1 MGKKFPP
8 KMKKNNLRERER
20 EREREPFVY
29 GKTMHRI
36 RERIANL

>member
-1 MGKKFPP
+1 
-8 KMKKNNLRERER
+8 MKKTICERERER

-36 RERIANL
+36 RERIANLQ